1 MPPRA
6 EISNLPQSIPVGS
19 DVTIYI
25 GGVGDQ
31 FPQSVVP
38 HLLDS
43 SGNPLHMFVQQI
55 TPQTTA
61 PSVLG
66 ASEVAGGT
74 SVKLT
79 APLALDDGWL
89 TFALS
94 ASRYEG
100 AIVYCT
106 GTLADGTPFDTRAF

>member
-6 EISNLPQSIPVGS
+6 EISNLPQSLPVGS

-31 FPQSVVP
+31 IPQTIVP

-43 SGNPLHMFVQQI
+43 SGNQLHMFVQQI
-55 TPQTTA
+55 TPLTTA

-66 ASEVAGGT
+66 ASETAGGT
-74 SVKLT
+74 SVTLT
-79 APLALDDGWL
+79 APLALVNGWL
-89 TFALS
+89 TFKLRAK
-94 ASRYEG
+94 RYEG
-100 AIVYCT
+100 TIVYCT
-106 GTLADGTPFDTRAF
+106 GTLADGTSFDTRAF